1 MNRRSQAQATSE
13 QPIFDLPVVPLR
25 PRRDRV
31 LSLAETVQCALRE
44 PAPLK
49 AFFGGAGVDGMYLVA
64 HALAELHPVYVVALL
79 EEDGRLAFKETLR
92 FVFVGK
98 DGRAEARPDAETSK
112 RLARLGKLLSDQ
124 IVYVPDE
131 LSSDLDGVRDPLCQA
146 WRVQSV
152 APLLAGKAR
161 EADEAARQALLAAV
175 AQGFDQTPDP
185 QARAAFMRKA
195 RQWSAADGS
204 RAP

>member
-1 MNRRSQAQATSE
+1 MNRRSQAQAPRE

-31 LSLAETVQCALRE
+31 LSFAETVETALRE

-49 AFFGGAGVDGMYLVA
+49 AFFSGAALDGMYLVA
-64 HALAELHPVYVVALL
+64 SALAELHPVYVVALI
-79 EEDGRLAFKETLR
+79 EEDGRVVFKETLR
-92 FVFVGK
+92 FVWMGK
-98 DGRAEARPDAETSK
+98 DGRAEARPDSDTAK

-131 LSSDLDGVRDPLCQA
+131 LSSELDGVRDPLCQA

-152 APLLAGKAR
+152 APLLAGKVR
-161 EADEAARQALLAAV
+161 EAGEAAKQELLAAV
-175 AQGFDQTPDP
+175 IQGFDEAPDP
-185 QARAAFMRKA
+185 AARARFMRKA
-195 RQWSAADGS
+195 RQWSAADGFP
-204 RAP
+204 AP